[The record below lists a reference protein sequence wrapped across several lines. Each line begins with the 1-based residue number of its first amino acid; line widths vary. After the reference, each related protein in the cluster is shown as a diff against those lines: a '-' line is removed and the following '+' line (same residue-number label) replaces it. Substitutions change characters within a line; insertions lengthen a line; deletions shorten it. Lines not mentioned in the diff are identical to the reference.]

1 MHQGAAQD
9 FMGNFGGKKGGSR
22 PRGAQVKA
30 ATASGGKK
38 ARLSHDSDDEDE
50 EKRLTYRFVY
60 VGDEREQRL
69 SLLAARGVDISSELR
84 VDAMVEEAAAVAAA
98 AADSSSSDAAGSGAP
113 NGAPDEDIA
122 EQHDAARLA
131 ARKTPPAAAGR
142 ASGKAPAA
150 AKAGESGNSVTAG
163 AGTKRKSILES
174 ITEKQSAARM

>member
-84 VDAMVEEAAAVAAA
+84 VDAMVEEAAAVAAKQEEA
-98 AADSSSSDAAGSGAP
+98 KLISKVRGVVKRYKDLEASSTEEREALETDAAQRQEERGR
-113 NGAPDEDIA
+113 E
-122 EQHDAARLA
+122 AR
-131 ARKTPPAAAGR
+131 RR
-142 ASGKAPAA
+142 ASAEEASP
-150 AKAGESGNSVTAG
+150 
-163 AGTKRKSILES
+163 
-174 ITEKQSAARM
+174 